1 MYIIIIIITNT
12 TNTTATIITIILL
25 LAMIFPHVRLEVH
38 HLSKAGVGVPS
49 PVVPGPDVPAITF
62 NASFHHPLLDYILY
76 SISDFLFPFYHQ
88 DT

>member
-12 TNTTATIITIILL
+12 TATIITILL
-25 LAMIFPHVRLEVH
+25 IVMIFAHVRLEVH

-62 NASFHHPLLDYILY
+62 NASFHHPLLHYILH
-76 SISDFLFPFYHQ
+76 SILDFLFLFYHQ

>member
-1 MYIIIIIITNT
+1 MYIIIITITNT
-12 TNTTATIITIILL
+12 TTTIITIV
-25 LAMIFPHVRLEVH
+25 MIFAHVRLEVH

-62 NASFHHPLLDYILY
+62 NASFHHPLLHFILY
-76 SISDFLFPFYHQ
+76 SILDFLFPFHHQ

>member
-1 MYIIIIIITNT
+1 MYIIIIIITT
-12 TNTTATIITIILL
+12 TTATIITILL
-25 LAMIFPHVRLEVH
+25 IVMIFPHVRLEVH

-62 NASFHHPLLDYILY
+62 NASFHHPLLHYILY
-76 SISDFLFPFYHQ
+76 SILDFLFPFYHQ